1 MYGNANVASEEN
13 NGSGYRHALSAASRI
28 TERIQRGSMSEATKN
43 LILNIVQWIEHKS
56 RSIINDTI
64 TDLINRQLC
73 ALLDILDL
81 LLPKTIADNASDL
94 TSPPTIDNPR
104 ATDAYSTAHE
114 STKKYKKSLLLH
126 ASAEGQLPEA
136 VEAHSPPGHQA
147 APGAEAEPTRERT
160 HFDADDRPDVL
171 LDIPDLTV
179 ENLELE
185 VRDLHVLLKFD
196 TEVAYGLVKICPF
209 VEVNLGSASV
219 KLNNLQ
225 ANALCVVRMDNLRQI
240 VDNTL
245 RTAERNPDAVAA
257 LRNMD
262 TNAKKC
268 DSTDQSTNTYTG

>member
-1 MYGNANVASEEN
+1 MTSERNDLPCYIYAANAAK
-13 NGSGYRHALSAASRI
+13 RI
-28 TERIQRGSMSEATKN
+28 TDRIQCGSMPEATKN
-43 LILNIVQWIEHKS
+43 LILNIVQWIEQKS
-56 RSIINDTI
+56 RSFINDTI
-64 TDLINRQLC
+64 TDLVNRQLC

-81 LLPKTIADNASDL
+81 LLPKTIAISASDS
-94 TSPPTIDNPR
+94 TSAPT
-104 ATDAYSTAHE
+104 TDYPHPNAAQKG
-114 STKKYKKSLLLH
+114 TKGYKNSLLLH
-126 ASAEGQLPEA
+126 ASAEGELPEA
-136 VEAHSPPGHQA
+136 FEANSPPGHQA
-147 APGAEAEPTRERT
+147 SPEAEAEPTRERT
-160 HFDADDRPDVL
+160 HFDADDRPGVL

-225 ANALCVVRMDNLRQI
+225 ANALCVVRMDNLRRI

-262 TNAKKC
+262 THGKKC
-268 DSTDQSTNTYTG
+268 DSTNQSTNPYTG

>member
-1 MYGNANVASEEN
+1 MACERNDVPHF
-13 NGSGYRHALSAASRI
+13 RHAVSAAKRI
-28 TERIQRGSMSEATKN
+28 AERIQRGSIPEATKTF
-43 LILNIVQWIEHKS
+43 ILNIIQWIENKS

-81 LLPKTIADNASDL
+81 CLPKTIGHSASDS
-94 TSPPTIDNPR
+94 TNTTAINNPC
-104 ATDAYSTAHE
+104 ADAKSTVSE
-114 STKKYKKSLLLH
+114 SMKGYKKSLLLH

-147 APGAEAEPTRERT
+147 AQGAEAEPTRERI

-209 VEVNLGSASV
+209 VEVNLGSGSV

-225 ANALCVVRMDNLRQI
+225 ANALCVVRMENLRQI

-262 TNAKKC
+262 THAKKC